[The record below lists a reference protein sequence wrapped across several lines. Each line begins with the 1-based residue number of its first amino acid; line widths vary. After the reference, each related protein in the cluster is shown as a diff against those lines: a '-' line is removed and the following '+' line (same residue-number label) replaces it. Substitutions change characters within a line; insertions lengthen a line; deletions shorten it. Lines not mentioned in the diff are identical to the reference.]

1 MEEAKLHE
9 FIREIKEYIFDN
21 FNLNQL
27 SDEEL
32 EEQIE
37 ELIRV
42 RLQDEYLTIEERV
55 DIVRQVYSSIRGF
68 GLLDTIMYDDSI
80 T

>member
-1 MEEAKLHE
+1 MEEARLHE

-32 EEQIE
+32 EERIE

-42 RLQDEYLTIEERV
+42 RLQDE
-55 DIVRQVYSSIRGF
+55 
-68 GLLDTIMYDDSI
+68 
-80 T
+80 

>member
-37 ELIRV
+37 ELIRKPAPGRISDHRGTGGYRAPGV
-42 RLQDEYLTIEERV
+42 QLHPRLRPAGHDHE
-55 DIVRQVYSSIRGF
+55 
-68 GLLDTIMYDDSI
+68 
-80 T
+80 